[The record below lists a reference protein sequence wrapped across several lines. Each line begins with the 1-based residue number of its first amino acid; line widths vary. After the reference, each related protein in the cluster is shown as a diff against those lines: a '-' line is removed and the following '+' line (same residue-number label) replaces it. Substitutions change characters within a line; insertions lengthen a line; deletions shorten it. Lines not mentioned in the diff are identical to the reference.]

1 MSRMGEL
8 NLTVTELRQCGETI
22 TDIADTLEELFS
34 VIGDIGRVEV
44 EPEEPEIATPVES
57 PLALEDVR
65 AVLAE
70 KSRKGHTAE
79 IRALLQKYG
88 ADKLSQISSADYKAL
103 LADVEALDDA
113 P

>member
-57 PLALEDVR
+57 PLALEEVR

-70 KSRKGHTAE
+70 KSRNGHTAE

-88 ADKLSQISSADYKAL
+88 AEKLSQINPANYKAL
-103 LADVEALDDA
+103 LIDVEALDDA
-113 P
+113 T